1 MAAVAG
7 EKRHQLV
14 EAAAGL
20 FHKRGVAGTTIAD
33 VAEEAGIAL
42 GSVFYYFKT
51 KDDLVAAVAERRQ
64 GILSSLIARR
74 EQHDTPHERLASLIE
89 VWISDRDVDALFG
102 CPIGSFY
109 FELARARGPLAPL
122 AVEPFRELL
131 GWCERQFREMGVADG
146 PDRHALHLVAS
157 LQGISL
163 VAAIFADPDMIL
175 REANHLQ
182 AWLNEVGLRHAQDPR
197 DQRKAS

>member
-1 MAAVAG
+1 MAAAAA
-7 EKRHQLV
+7 EKRQQLI

-20 FHKRGVAGTTIAD
+20 FHRRGVAGTTIAD

-64 GILSSLIARR
+64 GILTNLIARR
-74 EQHDTPHERLASLIE
+74 EQQGTPHERLASLIE
-89 VWISDRDVDALFG
+89 VWISDREVDALYG

-131 GWCERQFREMGVADG
+131 QWCERQFRDMGVTDG
-146 PDRHALHLVAS
+146 ANRHALHLVSS

-163 VAAIFADPDMIL
+163 VAAVFADPEMIL
-175 REANHLQ
+175 REANHQ
-182 AWLNEVGLRHAQDPR
+182 QGWLNEIGLRRAQDR
-197 DQRKAS
+197 RKAG